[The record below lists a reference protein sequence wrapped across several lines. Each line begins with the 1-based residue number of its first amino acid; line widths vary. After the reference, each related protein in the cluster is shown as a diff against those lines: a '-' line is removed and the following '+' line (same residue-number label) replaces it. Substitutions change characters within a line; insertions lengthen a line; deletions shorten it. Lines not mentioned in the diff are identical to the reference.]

1 MSATK
6 ASKIRKAMLAGGLGA
21 VSGAAGMAAFLALG
35 IDPVWEAEGGVGRVA
50 AGGVGVI
57 YLLTGLFILMGV
69 ALPGLGARLLNVSD
83 VEELLEQRAI
93 LAGSALTT
101 IALGIMLLCLA
112 GAGPGGFVPDVFVLA
127 AIAGALI
134 VSVVMS
140 VRQWPLYDE
149 LWRQLTWEYSTFALA
164 LLLPVLILWGA
175 AVQLGYL
182 ETIDPLGVIALAAGS
197 LLVGAWIAA
206 GRRGLLALK

>member
-6 ASKIRKAMLAGGLGA
+6 ASKIRKALLAGGLGA
-21 VSGAAGMAAFLALG
+21 LSGAAGMTAFLTLG

-50 AGGVGVI
+50 AGGVGLV
-57 YLLTGLFILMGV
+57 YLITGLFILMGT
-69 ALPGLGARLLNVSD
+69 ALPGVGARILNVSD

-93 LAGSALTT
+93 LNGSAVTVM
-101 IALGIMLLCLA
+101 ALGTMLLCLA
-112 GAGPGGFVPDVFVLA
+112 GAGPGGFVPDLLVLA

-134 VSVVMS
+134 VSVVIS

-149 LWRQLTWEYSTFALA
+149 LWRQLTWECSAFAFA
-164 LLLPVLILWGA
+164 VLLPVLIVWGA

-182 ETIDPLGVIALAAGS
+182 GAMDPLGVIALAAGS
-197 LLVGAWIAA
+197 LLVGAWIATS
-206 GRRGLLALK
+206 RRGLLALK